1 MQLLRCDKPY
11 NLDEVRK
18 TKGKSRIARED
29 SRTTLYELTIRVPK
43 DYRVYLDGKT
53 KFTRRCSP

>member
-18 TKGKSRIARED
+18 AKGKPRIARED

-43 DYRVYLDGKT
+43 DYRCLLYTSPSPRD
-53 KFTRRCSP
+53 CS